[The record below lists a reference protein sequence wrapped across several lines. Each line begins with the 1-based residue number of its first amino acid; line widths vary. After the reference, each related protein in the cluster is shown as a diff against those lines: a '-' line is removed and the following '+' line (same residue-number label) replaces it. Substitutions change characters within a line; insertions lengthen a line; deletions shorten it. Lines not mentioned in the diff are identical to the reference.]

1 MSERRASPLRP
12 GFGGSRPEAGA
23 GGALIQCFNVGKR
36 YVKGHEVIRD
46 ANLQIQQGQFVFLMG
61 PSGAG
66 KTTFL
71 KLLLALEP
79 LSEGQLVIDG
89 RNLRRLP
96 RRDIPALRRQ
106 VGMVFQDFKLLG
118 SASVL
123 KNVALPLEVVGRPSA
138 YIQKKAHY
146 ILRFVGLEAKASLPC
161 RQLSGGEQQRVAIAR
176 AVANDPK
183 IVLADEPTGNLDECS
198 SERVM
203 ELFKEIHFRG
213 ATVIVATHD
222 ARLPGLF
229 PESRK
234 VRIEGGRFHEDA
246 PIGRQPCSGRPTGDP
261 WL

>member
-1 MSERRASPLRP
+1 MQNVSMDILP
-12 GFGGSRPEAGA
+12 GE
-23 GGALIQCFNVGKR
+23 
-36 YVKGHEVIRD
+36 
-46 ANLQIQQGQFVFLMG
+46 FVFISG

-66 KTTFL
+66 KSTLL
-71 KLLLALEP
+71 KVLYLAETV
-79 LSEGQLVIDG
+79 SDGQILIDG
-89 RNLRRLP
+89 MNLSRISPARLPYLRR
-96 RRDIPALRRQ
+96 RF
-106 VGMVFQDFKLLG
+106 GMVFQDFKLIPTRT
-118 SASVL
+118 VYD
-123 KNVALPLEVVGRPSA
+123 NVALALEVAG
-138 YIQKKAHY
+138 KKPAFIRKKVMHV
-146 ILRFVGLEAKASLPC
+146 LRITGMEEKARMLPPT
-161 RQLSGGEQQRVAIAR
+161 LSGGEQQRVAIAR